1 MSIYDSIYLGERL
14 IIFISPHPFVFK
26 IASSPFCMTNKQCGA
41 EHNGEQRFVIFT
53 VFVFLPLSLSS
64 F

>member
-14 IIFISPHPFVFK
+14 IVFIAPHHFVFK
-26 IASSPFCMTNKQCGA
+26 IASSPFCMTNERCGA

-53 VFVFLPLSLSS
+53 VLVFLSLSLSS